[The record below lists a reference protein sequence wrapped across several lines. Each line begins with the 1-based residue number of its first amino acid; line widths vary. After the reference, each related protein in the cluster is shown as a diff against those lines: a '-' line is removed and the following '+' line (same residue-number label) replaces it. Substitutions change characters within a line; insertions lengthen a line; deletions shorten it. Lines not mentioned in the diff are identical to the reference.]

1 MKILVSD
8 PLAPEALERLKA
20 AQGVAVDVKTE
31 MTPEELVGA
40 IGEYDAIV
48 VRSATKVTGD
58 VVAAGKNLKV
68 IGRAGIG
75 LDNIDVKAAEKAGI
89 KVVNTPAASSISVAE
104 LALAHMFALS
114 RQIPKGTAGLKAGK
128 WEKKALKGVEL
139 YNKTLGI
146 IGTGRIG
153 RELAKRAAAL
163 GMTVL
168 GYDPYITQADLGD
181 VQVKLVPLDE
191 LLEKSDFIS
200 LHLPKTE
207 ETTHLLGQREFAKM
221 KKGVRIINC
230 ARGGT
235 IDENALYDA
244 IVGDQVAGA
253 ALDVFETEPPGEH
266 KLMGLDQVIGTPH
279 IGAATI
285 EGQYRVGI
293 EVVDRV
299 LEGLG
304 VQRA

>member
-207 ETTHLLGQREFAKM
+207 ETTHLLGQREFAGIQVKRDRSDNLIWVAAGLLLLGLGITFYVPRRRLWA
-221 KKGVRIINC
+221 KI
-230 ARGGT
+230 T
-235 IDENALYDA
+235 
-244 IVGDQVAGA
+244 GDRTYLAGVAG
-253 ALDVFETEPPGEH
+253 
-266 KLMGLDQVIGTPH
+266 
-279 IGAATI
+279 
-285 EGQYRVGI
+285 YRVNFRR
-293 EVVDRV
+293 EMAK
-299 LEGLG
+299 LG
-304 VQRA
+304 VEAGSPDAMEEEEQDGSA